1 MRAFPL
7 HSALLPTLLLILLA
21 PALAA
26 CSASDDVAPTAAHRV
41 SQEEDEAVVAWR
53 KAVAAEL
60 GTDTFDFAA
69 IQQSA
74 AVDCLRTDA
83 TSWTVELAL
92 SGDVATSGLTRVG
105 LEHACADVVP
115 AFDEAVASVERAADP
130 LDLVCGPDVELTS
143 EDSLRAELVCAHR

>member
-1 MRAFPL
+1 MRAL
-7 HSALLPTLLLILLA
+7 ALLPALLLVLLA
-21 PALAA
+21 AALTA
-26 CSASDDVAPTAAHRV
+26 CSGTDEAADGAAQNV
-41 SQEEDEAVVAWR
+41 SQQEDEAVAEWR
-53 KAVAAEL
+53 KAVEAEL
-60 GTDTFDFAA
+60 GTDTFDFAT

-74 AVDCLRTDA
+74 AVDCLRTGA

-130 LDLVCGPDVELTS
+130 LDLVCGPGVELTS
-143 EDSLRAELVCAHR
+143 EDALRAELVCAHR